1 MMDINID
8 YLKDYGF
15 TDDNLDALLDRME
28 ELEIDLYN
36 INCKVK
42 NNRDILYFLV
52 TNGVRNLFDIVY
64 ATPRI
69 FDYECSEIEEK
80 FKNYGNIE
88 ELVDLLNEDPKNLSL
103 INII

>member
-15 TDDNLDALLDRME
+15 TDDNLDNLLDKME

-52 TNGVRNLFDIVY
+52 TNGVKNLFNIVY
-64 ATPRI
+64 TVPTI
-69 FDYECSEIEEK
+69 FDYECSEIEKK
-80 FKNYGNIE
+80 FKEYGNIE
-88 ELVDLLNEDPKNLSL
+88 ELVNLLNEDPNNLSL